1 MRISRSSFTTL
12 LTAIKLSLHNYFI
25 FFFCCLFKQHT
36 LNRRKSLFASCRAKN
51 NCKSLSEYLSRR
63 FHTSVSTS
71 FSGPRWYLH
80 NKFMHGKDSFRL
92 NSIYLT
98 LAISVKYLC
107 LETLS
112 ARLHQLFTAVA
123 VRDKEFESDSS
134 KNSQIKNVLSPPK

>member
-1 MRISRSSFTTL
+1 
-12 LTAIKLSLHNYFI
+12 
-25 FFFCCLFKQHT
+25 
-36 LNRRKSLFASCRAKN
+36 
-51 NCKSLSEYLSRR
+51 
-63 FHTSVSTS
+63 
-71 FSGPRWYLH
+71 
-80 NKFMHGKDSFRL
+80 MHGKDSFRL